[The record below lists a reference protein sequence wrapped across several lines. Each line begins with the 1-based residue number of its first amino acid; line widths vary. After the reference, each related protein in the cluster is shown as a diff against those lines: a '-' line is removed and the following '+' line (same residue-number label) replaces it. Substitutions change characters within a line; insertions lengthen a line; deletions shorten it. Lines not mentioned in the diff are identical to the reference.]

1 MASLTTNRAVL
12 QFVDESATLTGA
24 DQVVWIDGSEAQ
36 LEGLRQQAMET
47 GELIRLN
54 EQGVVYTR
62 QSLGMGASPYD
73 ANCALAAL
81 PDGSL
86 AVVQNV
92 QPDGEDWYTDVRLT
106 VIPAK

>member
-1 MASLTTNRAVL
+1 M
-12 QFVDESATLTGA
+12 
-24 DQVVWIDGSEAQ
+24 
-36 LEGLRQQAMET
+36 
-47 GELIRLN
+47 
-54 EQGVVYTR
+54 VYTR

-73 ANCALAAL
+73 AKCALAAL